1 MCLTYRWP
9 SPFQAP
15 SQYGR
20 AKKRERAAKKA
31 LELPKQRE
39 SGEKASERDKRLAFT
54 VFLDPFSL
62 PSCIWSLEQAIEN
75 RAKSLKNGVDLVIHG
90 QEIRYKS

>member
-1 MCLTYRWP
+1 MCLPYRGP

-20 AKKRERAAKKA
+20 ANKGSEQRKKQAKKQA
-31 LELPKQRE
+31 NAENGWL
-39 SGEKASERDKRLAFT
+39 FT
-54 VFLDPFSL
+54 VFLDPFSP

-75 RAKSLKNGVDLVIHG
+75 RAKSLKNGVDQVIHG
-90 QEIRYKS
+90 QEIR

>member
-1 MCLTYRWP
+1 MCLPYRGP

-20 AKKRERAAKKA
+20 ANKGSEQRKKRSNFQNSARAAKKQA
-31 LELPKQRE
+31 NAENGWL
-39 SGEKASERDKRLAFT
+39 FT
-54 VFLDPFSL
+54 VFLDPFSP

-75 RAKSLKNGVDLVIHG
+75 RAKSLKNGVDQVIHG
-90 QEIRYKS
+90 QEIR